1 MHQVELEKPSSPV
14 IQARRCGKPV
24 GMAKTVLAAQRL
36 QHGTQLT
43 TELARIS
50 WCRPA
55 YVRSLV
61 KGNEASQL
69 RSWRSVANMNSRE
82 RCRLQKLTD
91 RLRPCLQ
98 CRGRVLGTA
107 RQHANQTC
115 QTNAEVH
122 LPGVQAM
129 GLKRESSAASV
140 YALDLYQP
148 RSSSHA

>member
-55 YVRSLV
+55 YVRS
-61 KGNEASQL
+61 
-69 RSWRSVANMNSRE
+69 RE
-82 RCRLQKLTD
+82 GK
-91 RLRPCLQ
+91 
-98 CRGRVLGTA
+98 RGESTQVLAQRGE
-107 RQHANQTC
+107 H
-115 QTNAEVH
+115 E
-122 LPGVQAM
+122 L
-129 GLKRESSAASV
+129 S
-140 YALDLYQP
+140 
-148 RSSSHA
+148 